1 MNLCEVYDTFRLYM
15 SQDDL
20 KLLCK
25 GINIILILQMKILR
39 KEKFPVPNQY

>member
-1 MNLCEVYDTFRLYM
+1 MNLWEVYDTLKPYM

-39 KEKFPVPNQY
+39 KEKFPIPNQY